1 MFWLDLVLC
10 YCSQYWIS
18 SPWEPASLNTTLVWL
33 WPSINVP
40 VTDFGWQ
47 PILFV
52 SEGRGRPVSRTTLEG
67 QSVFPYSGSERAGP
81 HHSSSF
87 NGLTGWQGSTAENG
101 NTAVGTL
108 GTIMGLRN
116 EGCCVC
122 LRGVWRKDSVR
133 YSRLKTVQILV
144 IKMFLKI
151 IQNKIT
157 IQIIKNMWFLIDIQ
171 HLVKRWGW
179 YYYLHYYAFILP
191 TEIKAL
197 KTAHKY
203 INYINKKSCS
213 LQKTREK

>member
-1 MFWLDLVLC
+1 MT
-10 YCSQYWIS
+10 
-18 SPWEPASLNTTLVWL
+18 E
-33 WPSINVP
+33 
-40 VTDFGWQ
+40 FGWQ
-47 PILFV
+47 PILYV

-67 QSVFPYSGSERAGP
+67 QSVFHYSGPERAGP

-133 YSRLKTVQILV
+133 HSRLKTVQIPV
-144 IKMFLKI
+144 IKII

-157 IQIIKNMWFLIDIQ
+157 TQIIKNMWFLIDNQ

-179 YYYLHYYAFILP
+179 YYYLHYYPFILH

-203 INYINKKSCS
+203 INYINNKAAHYSKQEKNSQFVRGLFIILIWCS
-213 LQKTREK
+213 NWVHGSAGWSMWDWANKLQCVCSW